1 VKREWKVAA
10 ALGIAVVLC
19 VALAHRFW
27 ARFPQDKIRASIVW
41 VTGSPPRYEEHLPI
55 DWKFGPPDFMF
66 DYYRSNGKT
75 WITGFEIHAKNRTG
89 EVLVNPHASMRSD
102 RDGQNFELNLALGN
116 GVVNLGKDFHMWPP
130 GGDMVLVAPL
140 PSANATGPEGIPA
153 DDLVG
158 KLGGLTFT
166 FDSDGAAT
174 FTRHF
179 SADDLEEQVAGIKR
193 QSWKPR

>member
-1 VKREWKVAA
+1 MKREWKIAA
-10 ALGIAVVLC
+10 ALGLAVTLFVVLTY
-19 VALAHRFW
+19 RFW
-27 ARFPQDKIRASIVW
+27 ARFPRDEVRASIVL
-41 VTGSPPRYEEHLPI
+41 VTGNPSRHEERQPI
-55 DWKFGPPDFMF
+55 DWQFGPPLFIF
-66 DYYRSNGKT
+66 DYYRSNGQT
-75 WITGFEIHAKNRTG
+75 FVTGFEIHAKNRTG
-89 EVLVNPHASMRSD
+89 DVLVNPRASMRSD

-174 FTRHF
+174 FTRYF